1 MTFILNKMEWA
12 SKASKCSEWKGRK
25 NRANFFS
32 PLHIYGRGV
41 IHLCVCPSVCLCVSP
56 WGCLCFGKS
65 LITFELMDQ
74 FGQNFQ
80 GLFGGCLVAMGWV
93 VPMPSPHP
101 VGLGLHPVL
110 FPVVYL
116 LHGHWCYQIMTY
128 NFGKHL
134 TRQTNKCEQIL
145 ILALEAQLHVTQTL
159 TMKGII
165 NFCELANIS

>member
-1 MTFILNKMEWA
+1 MDEPTWTK
-12 SKASKCSEWKGRK
+12 
-25 NRANFFS
+25 FS
-32 PLHIYGRGV
+32 GV
-41 IHLCVCPSVCLCVSP
+41 V
-56 WGCLCFGKS
+56 W
-65 LITFELMDQ
+65 
-74 FGQNFQ
+74 
-80 GLFGGCLVAMGWV
+80 LVAIGWL
-93 VPMPSPHP
+93 VPMSSPHP
-101 VGLGLHPVL
+101 VGLGLHTVL
-110 FPVVYL
+110 FLVVYL